1 MCIIQDIKKLQLRRQ
16 LCLRRPR
23 YVSFLPSWANVWPP
37 DASAHM
43 QVSVQTEQLPC
54 LPSTTKLECS
64 AWLKCNMED
73 ISPSGVLTYMIGAQK
88 GVPCHIHP
96 FFHVHT
102 YFNKTKHTH
111 THMDSESEHR
121 GAGFH
126 HEEKQGKYSNLLQS
140 TNCRPCGKRGA
151 WFLFVFQFGNFLH
164 YKTESKSSENELWF
178 LAPPLTGASG
188 KV

>member
-88 GVPCHIHP
+88 GVPCHLHP
-96 FFHVHT
+96 FSMFRRTSTRQNIHT
-102 YFNKTKHTH
+102 RIWTARVSTEELDFIMKKSRGNTQISCKAPTADLAASVEHDSSLYSSLEISYTTKLNLSPVR
-111 THMDSESEHR
+111 MSY
-121 GAGFH
+121 GFWP
-126 HEEKQGKYSNLLQS
+126 LL
-140 TNCRPCGKRGA
+140 
-151 WFLFVFQFGNFLH
+151 
-164 YKTESKSSENELWF
+164 
-178 LAPPLTGASG
+178 
-188 KV
+188 